1 MTSKHTKQTFSFRKF
16 KFGLAGLKK
25 KKEDA

>member
-16 KFGLAGLKK
+16 KFGLA
-25 KKEDA
+25 